1 MISLS
6 SETSVERS
14 NSSSLDV
21 HDDIIHPFLIYLK
34 SLSVIDLFPVAQIN
48 ISEVS
53 SNFRFDIFDN
63 IKKYKLASSEGLN
76 KQINRMIRF
85 NTLKNFLFNG
95 DSEYINSQKSLFKK
109 MEDKL
114 QKNLIETIENSLNQ
128 IEEDN

>member
-1 MISLS
+1 MK
-6 SETSVERS
+6 
-14 NSSSLDV
+14 LDMT
-21 HDDIIHPFLIYLK
+21 
-34 SLSVIDLFPVAQIN
+34 
-48 ISEVS
+48 
-53 SNFRFDIFDN
+53 
-63 IKKYKLASSEGLN
+63 YKLASSEGLN

-128 IEEDN
+128 IEEDRPVRDDWKPHHQHKRQSFR

>member
-1 MISLS
+1 
-6 SETSVERS
+6 
-14 NSSSLDV
+14 
-21 HDDIIHPFLIYLK
+21 
-34 SLSVIDLFPVAQIN
+34 
-48 ISEVS
+48 
-53 SNFRFDIFDN
+53 
-63 IKKYKLASSEGLN
+63 
-76 KQINRMIRF
+76 MIRF